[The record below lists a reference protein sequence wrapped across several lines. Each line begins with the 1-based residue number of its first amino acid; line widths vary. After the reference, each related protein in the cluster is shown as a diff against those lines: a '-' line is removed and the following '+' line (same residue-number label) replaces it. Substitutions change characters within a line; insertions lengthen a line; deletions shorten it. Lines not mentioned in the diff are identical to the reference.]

1 LKQNFWFSLDQIY
14 QNDSK
19 EEPDKF
25 QDGDDAESYEET
37 SISANSRDEIKP
49 GLAGFCWIFNDSWRG
64 KENIENSDVTVV
76 GIIDPIKIDWF
87 KIKMILQKKWHT
99 VVS

>member
-14 QNDSK
+14 QNDFK

-49 GLAGFCWIFNDSWRG
+49 GLAGFR
-64 KENIENSDVTVV
+64 
-76 GIIDPIKIDWF
+76 
-87 KIKMILQKKWHT
+87 
-99 VVS
+99 